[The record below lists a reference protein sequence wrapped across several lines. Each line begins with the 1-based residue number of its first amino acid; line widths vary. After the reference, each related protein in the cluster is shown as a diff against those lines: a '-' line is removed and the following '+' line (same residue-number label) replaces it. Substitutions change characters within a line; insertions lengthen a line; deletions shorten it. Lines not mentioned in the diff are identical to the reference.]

1 MNLTI
6 TPVAADE
13 YPALTTLWEAS
24 VRATHDFLPEAHIER
39 LRPLILNDYLAAV
52 ELRAARDATGAL
64 LGFAGV
70 HEGKLE
76 MLFIDPARRGTGV
89 GKALLAHA
97 IAELGVS
104 EVDVNEQNP
113 QAVGFYLHQG
123 FHVAGR
129 SELDGQGEPFPLLHL
144 NLVAPQGAA

>member
-6 TPVAADE
+6 TPVTAED
-13 YPALTTLWEAS
+13 YPVLIDIWEAS
-24 VRATHDFLPEAHIER
+24 VRATHDFLPEANIQR
-39 LRPLILNDYLAAV
+39 LRPLILDVYFDAV
-52 ELRAARDATGAL
+52 TLRAARDASGRP

-76 MLFIDPARRGTGV
+76 MLFIDPAQRGTGV
-89 GKALLAHA
+89 GKALLAQA
-97 IAELGVS
+97 IAELGVR

-123 FHVAGR
+123 FQVTGR

>member
-6 TPVAADE
+6 TPVTADE

-52 ELRAARDATGAL
+52 ELRAARDADGTL

-76 MLFIDPARRGTGV
+76 MLFIDPARRGSGV

-97 IAELGVS
+97 ITELGVR

-123 FHVAGR
+123 FEVAGR

-144 NLVAPQGAA
+144 KLPADRPA

>member
-39 LRPLILNDYLAAV
+39 LRPLIRNDYLAAV
-52 ELRAARDATGAL
+52 ELRAARDHDGAL

-97 IAELGVS
+97 ITELGVR

-123 FHVAGR
+123 FQVVGR
-129 SELDGQGEPFPLLHL
+129 SALDGQGEPFPLLHL
-144 NLVAPQGAA
+144 VAPQGAA